1 MEEIR
6 QKALV
11 VSGEFLLKNPEV
23 DLHAIQKKE
32 QAEKTQTHNCRINTD
47 ADSVTV

>member
-11 VSGEFLLKNPEV
+11 VSGEFLLKNPEI

-32 QAEKTQTHNCRINTD
+32 QAEKTHNCRINTN